1 MSKQVNATITCK
13 NCRHNFEASLYRS
26 IWIEYPEN
34 RRLISEDLINRVTC
48 PKCTESQRLEFPF
61 LCTNV
66 KKKIAIWYEPYYD
79 SAIDDDI
86 KLYAA
91 QFGNQSFYAMAPRI
105 ADWDEFKSKLIEMES
120 NQTQCDIPKAA
131 PKERQIIPKYIESDD
146 CLSTTKAYPRFLSH
160 LQKKKIRILYSFLP
174 VIAFF
179 SFIFLKGEHIDFI
192 RDFFP
197 IVGVTLLFS
206 SISFVILTVIH
217 IAILEAKPWRSRS
230 KVFRLWCF
238 FSGCWIVG
246 IPVMK
251 MFSDDGF
258 PDFGSDHF
266 ISMLI
271 VMTVPPALIGI
282 ATYIYH
288 KYVK

>member
-1 MSKQVNATITCK
+1 MSKQIKAMITCK
-13 NCRHNFEASLYRS
+13 NCSHHFEASLYRS

-34 RRLISEDLINRVTC
+34 RRLITEDSINRVTC
-48 PKCTESQRLEFPF
+48 PKCKELQRLEFPF

-66 KKKIAIWYEPYYD
+66 KQKIAIWYEPYYD

-91 QFGNQSFYAMAPRI
+91 QFGNQSFYALAPRI
-105 ADWDEFKSKLIEMES
+105 ADWDEFKSKLIEMENS
-120 NQTQCDIPKAA
+120 QTQSDIPKTA
-131 PKERQIIPKYIESDD
+131 PKERQIIPRYIESDD
-146 CLSTTKAYPRFLSH
+146 SLLTTKPYPKFVSH
-160 LQKKKIRILYSFLP
+160 LQKRNLRLIYSFIP
-174 VIAFF
+174 VIVFF
-179 SFIFLKGEHIDFI
+179 TFIILNGASIDFV
-192 RDFFP
+192 RDLFP

-206 SISFVILTVIH
+206 FISFVILTVIH

-238 FSGCWIVG
+238 ISGCWTIG
-246 IPVMK
+246 IPVIK

-258 PDFGSDHF
+258 PDFGSDSF
-266 ISMLI
+266 IYMLL

-282 ATYIYH
+282 ATYIYQ
-288 KYVK
+288 KYIK